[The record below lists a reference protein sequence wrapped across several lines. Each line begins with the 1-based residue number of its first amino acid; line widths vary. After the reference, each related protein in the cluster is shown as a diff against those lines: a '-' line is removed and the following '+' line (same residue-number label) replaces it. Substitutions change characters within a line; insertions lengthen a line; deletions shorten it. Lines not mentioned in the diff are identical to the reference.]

1 MVALSAMGGR
11 SKVDLR
17 VIGFPVAILGGSH
30 RKIHE
35 VINSEESEEASLRA
49 SQLIDPT
56 LPRKTSSESP

>member
-1 MVALSAMGGR
+1 MGGR

-17 VIGFPVAILGGSH
+17 VIGFPAAIQGGFH
-30 RKIHE
+30 RKIRE
-35 VINSEESEEASLRA
+35 VINSEESGEASPRA